1 MKRFT
6 ASTKKIGNYFQNLLP
21 AERKDTEDEYFF
33 VKTGTELRKIL
44 LTEILYFES
53 QILPKKGLFD
63 LAINQQKVAAG
74 PKDQGP
80 SYPYPL
86 GT

>member
-1 MKRFT
+1 
-6 ASTKKIGNYFQNLLP
+6 
-21 AERKDTEDEYFF
+21 